1 MIAYRK
7 VANELKGEA
16 IMNHI
21 RNVYCVGRNYR
32 LHAAELG
39 NDVPDQPM
47 IFTKPTH
54 AVVFMEGQ
62 EIQLPGQV
70 GDVHYEG
77 ELVLHIGK
85 PYEQGMN
92 VDELVDQMALGIDFT
107 LRDLQNKMKEKG
119 HPWLPA
125 KGFLG
130 SASLTAFRPFPG
142 FAETK
147 TRDFTLIKNG
157 VEAQRGNIQDMI
169 FNLQQIIDFIA
180 THYGL
185 GARDIIYTGTPA
197 GVSKVL
203 DGDTL
208 ELCWNEESWGKCTIR
223 LN

>member
-1 MIAYRK
+1 ML
-7 VANELKGEA
+7 NP
-16 IMNHI
+16 I

-39 NDVPDQPM
+39 NAVPEQPM

-54 AVVFMEGQ
+54 ALVSMEGQ

-85 PYEQGMN
+85 YYEQGMT

-107 LRDLQNKMKEKG
+107 LRDLQNKIKEKG

-130 SASLTAFRPFPG
+130 SAPLTAFHPFPG
-142 FAETK
+142 FAEAK
-147 TRDFTLIKNG
+147 TRDFTLVRNG
-157 VEAQRGNIQDMI
+157 EEAQRGNIQDMI
-169 FNLQQIIDFIA
+169 FDLQEMIDFIA
-180 THYGL
+180 ANYGL
-185 GARDIIYTGTPA
+185 GTGDIIYTGTPA

-208 ELCWNEESWGKCTIR
+208 ELRWNEVSWGKCVIR
-223 LN
+223 LK